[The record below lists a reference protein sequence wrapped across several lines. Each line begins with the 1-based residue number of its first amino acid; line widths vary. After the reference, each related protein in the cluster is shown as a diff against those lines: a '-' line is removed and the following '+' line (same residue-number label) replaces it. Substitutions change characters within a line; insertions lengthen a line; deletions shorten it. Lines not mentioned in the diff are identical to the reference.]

1 MERRNEMKLE
11 FEALSVNEGFA
22 RVAVAAFCAR
32 MNPTLDELED
42 IKTAVSEAV
51 TNAIIHG
58 YEEKEGTVVM
68 QCCLSGSTV
77 HITVKDSGK
86 GIADIE
92 RAKEPFFTTRPEL
105 ERSGMGFSFMEA
117 FMDEVEVRSKV
128 GEGTVIKMKKIWCG
142 KVKWRMEQTIAYIKR
157 AHKGDKQARDT
168 LVLGNQGLV
177 WSVVQRFLGRGHDK
191 EELFQIGC
199 IGLMKAVD
207 KFDVS
212 YEVCFSTYAVPV
224 IMGEIRRF
232 LRDDGMVKVSRSMKE
247 KGYLISNARKELTD
261 MLGREP
267 ELKELAEKTGLSEE
281 EIVLAVEANGEVES
295 IYQSVYQSDGSEIY
309 LLDRLKDKKNA
320 QEELENKLLIEEL
333 LQQLSGREQQLIKMR
348 YFENATQSQIA
359 AKLGTSQVQVSRMEK
374 KILLQMRKY
383 MSQG

>member
-1 MERRNEMKLE
+1 
-11 FEALSVNEGFA
+11 
-22 RVAVAAFCAR
+22 
-32 MNPTLDELED
+32 
-42 IKTAVSEAV
+42 
-51 TNAIIHG
+51 
-58 YEEKEGTVVM
+58 
-68 QCCLSGSTV
+68 
-77 HITVKDSGK
+77 
-86 GIADIE
+86 
-92 RAKEPFFTTRPEL
+92 
-105 ERSGMGFSFMEA
+105 
-117 FMDEVEVRSKV
+117 
-128 GEGTVIKMKKIWCG
+128 
-142 KVKWRMEQTIAYIKR
+142 
-157 AHKGDKQARDT
+157 
-168 LVLGNQGLV
+168 
-177 WSVVQRFLGRGHDK
+177 
-191 EELFQIGC
+191 
-199 IGLMKAVD
+199 
-207 KFDVS
+207 
-212 YEVCFSTYAVPV
+212 
-224 IMGEIRRF
+224 MGEIRRF

-359 AKLGTSQVQVSRMEK
+359 ARLGTSQVQVSRMEK

>member
-1 MERRNEMKLE
+1 MKPIYAENIIVAIKSCGCIEWYILDKDYCFLDYPKLE
-11 FEALSVNEGFA
+11 EAYRKKGYNDTFDDDFVKLYLKELAKYPMLSS
-22 RVAVAAFCAR
+22 
-32 MNPTLDELED
+32 ED
-42 IKTAVSEAV
+42 IIQLSKKAKKGSKYAKDKLIESNLRLVVS
-51 TNAIIHG
+51 
-58 YEEKEGTVVM
+58 
-68 QCCLSGSTV
+68 
-77 HITVKDSGK
+77 
-86 GIADIE
+86 IA
-92 RAKEPFFTTRPEL
+92 
-105 ERSGMGFSFMEA
+105 
-117 FMDEVEVRSKV
+117 
-128 GEGTVIKMKKIWCG
+128 KK
-142 KVKWRMEQTIAYIKR
+142 YI
-157 AHKGDKQARDT
+157 G
-168 LVLGNQGLV
+168 QGLPMLDLI
-177 WSVVQRFLGRGHDK
+177 QEGN
-191 EELFQIGC
+191 

-383 MSQG
+383 MS

>member
-1 MERRNEMKLE
+1 MALNKVEICGVNTAKLPLLSE
-11 FEALSVNEGFA
+11 QEKEALFVRIKQGDKDA
-22 RVAVAAFCAR
+22 R
-32 MNPTLDELED
+32 EEY
-42 IKTAVSEAV
+42 IKGNLRLV
-51 TNAIIHG
+51 
-58 YEEKEGTVVM
+58 
-68 QCCLSGSTV
+68 LS
-77 HITVKDSGK
+77 
-86 GIADIE
+86 
-92 RAKEPFFTTRPEL
+92 
-105 ERSGMGFSFMEA
+105 
-117 FMDEVEVRSKV
+117 
-128 GEGTVIKMKKIWCG
+128 VIK
-142 KVKWRMEQTIAYIKR
+142 
-157 AHKGDKQARDT
+157 
-168 LVLGNQGLV
+168 
-177 WSVVQRFLGRGHDK
+177 RFSSSNENADD
-191 EELFQIGC
+191 LFQVGC
-199 IGLMKAVD
+199 VGLMKAVD

-374 KILLQMRKY
+374 KILLQMRNY

>member
-1 MERRNEMKLE
+1 
-11 FEALSVNEGFA
+11 
-22 RVAVAAFCAR
+22 
-32 MNPTLDELED
+32 
-42 IKTAVSEAV
+42 
-51 TNAIIHG
+51 
-58 YEEKEGTVVM
+58 
-68 QCCLSGSTV
+68 
-77 HITVKDSGK
+77 
-86 GIADIE
+86 
-92 RAKEPFFTTRPEL
+92 
-105 ERSGMGFSFMEA
+105 
-117 FMDEVEVRSKV
+117 
-128 GEGTVIKMKKIWCG
+128 
-142 KVKWRMEQTIAYIKR
+142 MEQTIAYIKR

-261 MLGREP
+261 
-267 ELKELAEKTGLSEE
+267 
-281 EIVLAVEANGEVES
+281 ILAVEANGEVES

>member
-1 MERRNEMKLE
+1 
-11 FEALSVNEGFA
+11 
-22 RVAVAAFCAR
+22 
-32 MNPTLDELED
+32 
-42 IKTAVSEAV
+42 
-51 TNAIIHG
+51 
-58 YEEKEGTVVM
+58 
-68 QCCLSGSTV
+68 
-77 HITVKDSGK
+77 
-86 GIADIE
+86 
-92 RAKEPFFTTRPEL
+92 
-105 ERSGMGFSFMEA
+105 
-117 FMDEVEVRSKV
+117 
-128 GEGTVIKMKKIWCG
+128 
-142 KVKWRMEQTIAYIKR
+142 MEQTIAYIKR

-295 IYQSVYQSDGSEIY
+295 IYQSVYQ
-309 LLDRLKDKKNA
+309 LDRLKDKKNA

>member
-1 MERRNEMKLE
+1 
-11 FEALSVNEGFA
+11 
-22 RVAVAAFCAR
+22 
-32 MNPTLDELED
+32 
-42 IKTAVSEAV
+42 
-51 TNAIIHG
+51 
-58 YEEKEGTVVM
+58 
-68 QCCLSGSTV
+68 
-77 HITVKDSGK
+77 
-86 GIADIE
+86 
-92 RAKEPFFTTRPEL
+92 
-105 ERSGMGFSFMEA
+105 
-117 FMDEVEVRSKV
+117 
-128 GEGTVIKMKKIWCG
+128 
-142 KVKWRMEQTIAYIKR
+142 MEQTIAYIKR

-247 KGYLISNARKELTD
+247 KGYLISNAR
-261 MLGREP
+261 
-267 ELKELAEKTGLSEE
+267 KELAEKTGLSEE

>member
-1 MERRNEMKLE
+1 MALNKVEICGVNTAKLPLLSE
-11 FEALSVNEGFA
+11 QEKEALFVRIKQGDKDA
-22 RVAVAAFCAR
+22 R
-32 MNPTLDELED
+32 EEY
-42 IKTAVSEAV
+42 IKGNLRLV
-51 TNAIIHG
+51 
-58 YEEKEGTVVM
+58 
-68 QCCLSGSTV
+68 LS
-77 HITVKDSGK
+77 
-86 GIADIE
+86 
-92 RAKEPFFTTRPEL
+92 
-105 ERSGMGFSFMEA
+105 
-117 FMDEVEVRSKV
+117 
-128 GEGTVIKMKKIWCG
+128 VIK
-142 KVKWRMEQTIAYIKR
+142 
-157 AHKGDKQARDT
+157 
-168 LVLGNQGLV
+168 
-177 WSVVQRFLGRGHDK
+177 RFSSSNENADD
-191 EELFQIGC
+191 LFQVGC
-199 IGLMKAVD
+199 VGLMKAVD

-247 KGYLISNARKELTD
+247 KGYLISNARKKLTD

-374 KILLQMRKY
+374 KILLQMR
-383 MSQG
+383 

>member
-1 MERRNEMKLE
+1 
-11 FEALSVNEGFA
+11 
-22 RVAVAAFCAR
+22 
-32 MNPTLDELED
+32 
-42 IKTAVSEAV
+42 
-51 TNAIIHG
+51 
-58 YEEKEGTVVM
+58 
-68 QCCLSGSTV
+68 
-77 HITVKDSGK
+77 
-86 GIADIE
+86 
-92 RAKEPFFTTRPEL
+92 
-105 ERSGMGFSFMEA
+105 
-117 FMDEVEVRSKV
+117 
-128 GEGTVIKMKKIWCG
+128 
-142 KVKWRMEQTIAYIKR
+142 MEQTIAYIKR
-157 AHKGDKQARDT
+157 AHTGDTQARDT
-168 LVLGNQGLV
+168 LGLGNQGLV

>member
-1 MERRNEMKLE
+1 
-11 FEALSVNEGFA
+11 
-22 RVAVAAFCAR
+22 
-32 MNPTLDELED
+32 
-42 IKTAVSEAV
+42 
-51 TNAIIHG
+51 
-58 YEEKEGTVVM
+58 
-68 QCCLSGSTV
+68 
-77 HITVKDSGK
+77 
-86 GIADIE
+86 
-92 RAKEPFFTTRPEL
+92 
-105 ERSGMGFSFMEA
+105 
-117 FMDEVEVRSKV
+117 
-128 GEGTVIKMKKIWCG
+128 
-142 KVKWRMEQTIAYIKR
+142 MEQTIAYIKR

-333 LQQLSGREQQLIKMR
+333 LQSLAPVR
-348 YFENATQSQIA
+348 YRSA
-359 AKLGTSQVQVSRMEK
+359 AWR
-374 KILLQMRKY
+374 RKY
-383 MSQG
+383 YCR